1 MQYVI
6 DVENVKCNGCA
17 ATIQNA
23 LRETGGVLRVVV
35 DIPSGRVQ
43 VEADADAVSRDT
55 LVTILTALGYPPKP
69 A

>member
-6 DVENVKCNGCA
+6 DVQNVKCNGCA

-23 LRETGGVLRVVV
+23 LGATDGVQQVAV
-35 DIPSGRVQ
+35 DVPTGRVQ
-43 VEADADAVSRDT
+43 VEADGGVVSRDT
-55 LVTILTALGYPPKP
+55 LATILNSLGYPQKP

>member
-17 ATIQNA
+17 ATIQSA
-23 LRETGGVLRVVV
+23 LGETDGVQHVAV
-35 DIPSGRVQ
+35 DVPTGRVQ
-43 VEADADAVSRDT
+43 VEADAAAVSRDT
-55 LVTILTALGYPPKP
+55 LVTILSALGYPQKP